1 MRQLTS
7 WEALITSLLLVKNA
21 WGFNNINDTLLH
33 LIEQTGAT
41 GEPNRLKLLE
51 TLKYWAEKVEKGH
64 RPCFCVGVSAV
75 MASEYF
81 QVLHTCKK
89 TWPLWCRLM
98 TSLLW
103 FGRWS
108 SPLSVCRNHS
118 VVAAESSGAVTFKLW
133 PLLVLQRITATC
145 KSEYEIYIYHLFKP
159 VSGSKIG
166 DECSNVKF
174 PRNKLGCLHWLCTC
188 SVWYPV
194 YKRCPLWNINFVL
207 FVGILEG
214 EVTIFASEWNATLSA
229 NGS

>member
-21 WGFNNINDTLLH
+21 WGFNNVNDTLLH

-41 GEPNRLKLLE
+41 GGPNRLKLLE
-51 TLKYWAEKVEKGH
+51 TLKYWAEKVE
-64 RPCFCVGVSAV
+64 GVV
-75 MASEYF
+75 
-81 QVLHTCKK
+81 VLVFVWSRCCNGWSQSIFRCMLHICKNA
-89 TWPLWCRLM
+89 WPLWCCLM
-98 TSLLW
+98 TLLLW

-118 VVAAESSGAVTFKLW
+118 VVAAESSGSVSFKLW

-166 DECSNVKF
+166 DECSNLKF
-174 PRNKLGCLHWLCTC
+174 PRNKLECLHWLCTR

-194 YKRCPLWNINFVL
+194 YKRCPLWNIKFVL
-207 FVGILEG
+207 YLHCC
-214 EVTIFASEWNATLSA
+214 
-229 NGS
+229 